1 MTAAFKVKNA
11 FYPDELLAYIGW
23 LDKRGQKGWRWY
35 IHAGYI
41 LNIVIKA
48 MASMIRRSLL
58 STH

>member
-1 MTAAFKVKNA
+1 MKNA
-11 FYPDELLAYIGW
+11 FCPDELLAYIGW

-48 MASMIRRSLL
+48 MASMIRRSVL